1 MFFLLYF
8 IKMFNVNQHIWSIL
22 LFILQKVKIM
32 TTNYCLYIFYPFSV
46 SIIFILAKWK
56 KKRYHTVKTQ
66 SEKKQIER
74 GKLDS
79 LSTHIYDHVP
89 RTDISIKCGGV
100 KLVVLF
106 FPHLPS
112 SWNEAVVQVFI
123 IDFVSNI
130 TMTNVSDASFKVD
143 NNWQNSYFSF
153 IYLLTFEPI
162 YQQSS
167 YISEV
172 FFWCYFYRI

>member
-1 MFFLLYF
+1 M
-8 IKMFNVNQHIWSIL
+8 ISIL
-22 LFILQKVKIM
+22 FQ
-32 TTNYCLYIFYPFSV
+32 
-46 SIIFILAKWK
+46 
-56 KKRYHTVKTQ
+56 RQTQ
-66 SEKKQIER
+66 SKKKQIER

-79 LSTHIYDHVP
+79 LSTHIYDHMP

-106 FPHLPS
+106 CPHLPS
-112 SWNEAVVQVFI
+112 SWNEAVMQVFI

-130 TMTNVSDASFKVD
+130 TMTNVSDASFQVD

-153 IYLLTFEPI
+153 IYLLTLEPI

-172 FFWCYFYRI
+172 FFWCYFFNVFVIKMYTTIIPMILVTKCYHNDYFTFVYVSFIGCK